1 MEKEENVIVKEKSKL
16 KTFIINLAIIISIIM
31 ASMYIYSRYIGT
43 KKIVIKEYKIASNK
57 IPKEF
62 SGNKIVYFSDLLY
75 GSSVFSEDLDYI
87 KSKIN
92 ILKPD
97 IVIFGG
103 DLILKGFNLND
114 ADKQKLTKFLEA
126 IDSKLGKYGVLGSY
140 DNEETIKLL
149 ESGNFILLDNK
160 NEYIYNGETPICLT
174 FIGSY
179 NNGDYKLDEALTC
192 ENHYNI
198 VISHEADITDNIL
211 AKKSVDLILAG
222 NTVGG
227 EIRIPYYGGIFN
239 FEGSKKYNDD
249 YYELGETKL
258 FVSNG
263 LGTKKVYKRFFNRPS
278 ISLFRLKSL

>member
-149 ESGNFILLDNK
+149 ESGNFILLDN
-160 NEYIYNGETPICLT
+160 
-174 FIGSY
+174 S
-179 NNGDYKLDEALTC
+179 GD
-192 ENHYNI
+192 
-198 VISHEADITDNIL
+198 
-211 AKKSVDLILAG
+211 
-222 NTVGG
+222 
-227 EIRIPYYGGIFN
+227 IP
-239 FEGSKKYNDD
+239 K
-249 YYELGETKL
+249 
-258 FVSNG
+258 
-263 LGTKKVYKRFFNRPS
+263 
-278 ISLFRLKSL
+278 